1 MHFELT
7 PRFSAKIVIGIKKRI
22 NGLATTRRP
31 EKQRIFMQD
40 FFSAI
45 SDHENQG
52 TSRQHCCPHQ
62 SAGEGNTKL
71 RVFCAYKNTEIA
83 TTIVT
88 LHG

>member
-7 PRFSAKIVIGIKKRI
+7 PRFSAKIVIGIKRESMVCPLQD
-22 NGLATTRRP
+22 GLKSK
-31 EKQRIFMQD
+31 EFFMQD

-45 SDHENQG
+45 SEHENQG